1 MPFRSY
7 LQPSALLRASDP
19 HIKLHT
25 KFSTWIQM
33 QHIQHRSHL
42 FLPSTL
48 LSVCPNCQVRSLGVI
63 LNFSPFPALTASG
76 GQVLSTLLLN
86 RKASFLTYL
95 LKESADCSPAS
106 HLTLEESYVKIR
118 VLRFPYP
125 ALHKEC
131 PGLPGGAVDKNS
143 PANVGDTGSIPGP
156 GRFHMLQ
163 SNEAHSP
170 QLLSL
175 SSRACG
181 LPTIEPIA
189 ATPEAHEP

>member
-1 MPFRSY
+1 MC
-7 LQPSALLRASDP
+7 PS
-19 HIKLHT
+19 
-25 KFSTWIQM
+25 
-33 QHIQHRSHL
+33 
-42 FLPSTL
+42 
-48 LSVCPNCQVRSLGVI
+48 CQVRSLGVI
-63 LNFSPFPALTASG
+63 LNFSPTPALTASG

-95 LKESADCSPAS
+95 LKESADCSPAFR
-106 HLTLEESYVKIR
+106 LTLEESYVKIR

-143 PANVGDTGSIPGP
+143 PASVGDTGSIPGP

-163 SNEAHSP
+163 SNEAHGP
-170 QLLSL
+170 QRLSL

-181 LPTIEPIA
+181 LPTTEPVCCNSWSPWTLEPVLRKRSHRTEKPTHCNEEQPLLA
-189 ATPEAHEP
+189 ATRESPGKATKTQCSQK